1 MLAAY
6 TWIMLAA
13 YATCDD
19 YPHNAYPWRFLNLK
33 IYWLFGVHAGIMFFV
48 IQGCWEFRCTHD
60 LKPVAV
66 ILELRVIIGND
77 GI

>member
-33 IYWLFGVHAGIMFFV
+33 IYWLFGVHAGI
-48 IQGCWEFRCTHD
+48 IY
-60 LKPVAV
+60 
-66 ILELRVIIGND
+66 IYIYIGERR
-77 GI
+77 GMKEEKEEEK